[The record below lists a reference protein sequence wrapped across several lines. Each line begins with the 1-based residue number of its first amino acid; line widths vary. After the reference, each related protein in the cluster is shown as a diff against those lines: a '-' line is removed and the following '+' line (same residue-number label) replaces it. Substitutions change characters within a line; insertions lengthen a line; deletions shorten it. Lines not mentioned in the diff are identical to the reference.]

1 MKELFDQHKGADGM
15 VDRSE
20 MANVLVTYYKKYV
33 PFTWTTDPKKGFK
46 SMEECL
52 DTWVAKAKKDPK
64 IKLLNAFNI
73 KKGTR

>member
-1 MKELFDQHKGADGM
+1 LFNEHKGADGM

-33 PFTWTTDPKKGFK
+33 PFTWTSDAKKGFV
-46 SMEECL
+46 SMEDCV
-52 DTWVAKAKKDPK
+52 DAWVAKAKKDPT
-64 IKLLNAFNI
+64 IKLLKAFNI